1 MLLGL
6 LLALTCA
13 ALTNASFLL
22 RQRGA
27 AESATVDVRHPMH
40 SALCLFSSR
49 WWTIGWLA
57 AVVAWL
63 LHVAALAVMQ
73 LSLVQAVIAGG
84 LVFLAVLG
92 ERFFGLRLGRRQWA
106 GLSITAAGLVVIG
119 LTEGS
124 GGPGAG
130 ASLAALIAVESGV
143 AALSATLVVVSIKLP
158 RMHPAEGMILG
169 IAAGTLFGVSDIS
182 IKYLT
187 HAAHAGVRAGV
198 LNGWIAAALAASVVA
213 FFASARSLQIGPTF
227 EVIAFTSIAAN
238 LIAISGGILVFHDP
252 TGVGALQITGRMV
265 AFCLVIVGAALMPS
279 HAQPD
284 DRLAPTAPDHQDRP
298 RTLV

>member
-1 MLLGL
+1 M
-6 LLALTCA
+6 
-13 ALTNASFLL
+13 
-22 RQRGA
+22 
-27 AESATVDVRHPMH
+27 
-40 SALCLFSSR
+40 
-49 WWTIGWLA
+49 
-57 AVVAWL
+57 
-63 LHVAALAVMQ
+63 
-73 LSLVQAVIAGG
+73 
-84 LVFLAVLG
+84 
-92 ERFFGLRLGRRQWA
+92 
-106 GLSITAAGLVVIG
+106 
-119 LTEGS
+119 
-124 GGPGAG
+124 
-130 ASLAALIAVESGV
+130 
-143 AALSATLVVVSIKLP
+143 VSIKLP

-265 AFCLVIVGAALMPS
+265 AFCL
-279 HAQPD
+279 
-284 DRLAPTAPDHQDRP
+284 APLGR
-298 RTLV
+298 